1 MEKKLTK
8 YYCLLIKNK
17 LNKMSL
23 GFFNDFMKMIQKKI
37 SIMGATI
44 NTQLKIMKI
53 KCICIR
59 NFENESKSI
68 IHDLI

>member
-1 MEKKLTK
+1 
-8 YYCLLIKNK
+8 
-17 LNKMSL
+17 MSL
-23 GFFNDFMKMIQKKI
+23 GFFNDLMKMIQKKI

-44 NTQLKIMKI
+44 NNTQLKIMKI

-68 IHDLI
+68 IHDPI